1 MPGTPIVGVVGR
13 GPAPDVHRTLRI
25 PPASNNIEKMN
36 RRIMTNHHAG
46 SEEQILGVTND
57 AVLRPIGAL
66 MVVVG
71 TLWALFV
78 GMATE
83 AGTLAQPLAAG
94 LLIALGVLLAA
105 VGKPSEN
112 I

>member
-1 MPGTPIVGVVGR
+1 M
-13 GPAPDVHRTLRI
+13 RI
-25 PPASNNIEKMN
+25 PPSSSNIEKMN
-36 RRIMTNHHAG
+36 WRVMTNHHAG
-46 SEEQILGVTND
+46 SEEQIVGVTSD
-57 AVLRPIGAL
+57 AVLRPIGTL

-71 TLWALFV
+71 ALWALFV
-78 GMATE
+78 GMAAE

-105 VGKPSEN
+105 VGKSSED